1 MATTIPPSYGNF
13 KFFVRKYVNSPAISK
28 NYPPNHKRIVDLGR
42 KTNLVQDFQSEM
54 VTNSIRAIRKQGYW
68 RQLWF
73 AINSFSRIFF
83 LLRKLVSLAGQ
94 INFFFQSVI
103 IGYIFYRTMLQDIT
117 TGNIANT
124 SLAYEMISQS
134 LTWLSIALVV
144 GTFVRLINLL
154 DSEESGANN
163 KINKFNRNIN
173 INNEQFSSPPNNGI
187 SIIWKKIIA
196 VIDATF
202 AVAKRKPEKKFRFE
216 RDSNPWP
223 QRYRCS
229 TLPIELISQLG
240 AGR

>member
-1 MATTIPPSYGNF
+1 MYWSRTTTWTETSATTPVVTVCRRKGSGHYNSPFIREF
-13 KFFVRKYVNSPAISK
+13 QIFVRKYFNSPAISK
-28 NYPPNHKRIVDLGR
+28 NYPPNHERIVDLGR

-73 AINSFSRIFF
+73 AINSFARIFF
-83 LLRKLVSLAGQ
+83 PLRKLVSLAGQ

-134 LTWLSIALVV
+134 LKWLSIALVV
-144 GTFVRLINLL
+144 GTFVRLLNLL

-163 KINKFNRNIN
+163 KTSLT
-173 INNEQFSSPPNNGI
+173 EI
-187 SIIWKKIIA
+187 SILTMSNSVHLQIMGL
-196 VIDATF
+196 VLY
-202 AVAKRKPEKKFRFE
+202 E
-216 RDSNPWP
+216 RRS
-223 QRYRCS
+223 
-229 TLPIELISQLG
+229 SQL
-240 AGR
+240 

>member
-1 MATTIPPSYGNF
+1 MYWSRITTRTQRSTTTPVVTVRLSLLICCYLIFWKEFPAEKGVATTIPPSYGNF
-13 KFFVRKYVNSPAISK
+13 KFFAGKYVNNPAISK
-28 NYPPNHKRIVDLGR
+28 NYTPNHNRIVDHDLGR
-42 KTNLVQDFQSEM
+42 KTSLVQDFQSEM

-73 AINSFSRIFF
+73 AVNPFSRIFF
-83 LLRKLVSLAGQ
+83 FFKKLVNWAGQ

-103 IGYIFYRTMLQDIT
+103 IGYIFYRTILPDIT

-163 KINKFNRNIN
+163 KTSLTEVSILT
-173 INNEQFSSPPNNGI
+173 I
-187 SIIWKKIIA
+187 SNS
-196 VIDATF
+196 VH
-202 AVAKRKPEKKFRFE
+202 
-216 RDSNPWP
+216 P
-223 QRYRCS
+223 Q
-229 TLPIELISQLG
+229 IMG
-240 AGR
+240 

>member
-1 MATTIPPSYGNF
+1 M
-13 KFFVRKYVNSPAISK
+13 SK

-42 KTNLVQDFQSEM
+42 KTNLVEDFQSEM

-83 LLRKLVSLAGQ
+83 SLEKTCQTSWAGQ

-103 IGYIFYRTMLQDIT
+103 IGYIFYRTILQDIT

-163 KINKFNRNIN
+163 KTSLT
-173 INNEQFSSPPNNGI
+173 EI
-187 SIIWKKIIA
+187 SILTMSNSVHLQIMGL
-196 VIDATF
+196 VLY
-202 AVAKRKPEKKFRFE
+202 E
-216 RDSNPWP
+216 RRS
-223 QRYRCS
+223 
-229 TLPIELISQLG
+229 SQL
-240 AGR
+240 

>member
-13 KFFVRKYVNSPAISK
+13 KFFVRKYVNSPAMSK

-42 KTNLVQDFQSEM
+42 KTNLVEDFQSEM

-163 KINKFNRNIN
+163 KTSLT
-173 INNEQFSSPPNNGI
+173 EI
-187 SIIWKKIIA
+187 SIL
-196 VIDATF
+196 TM
-202 AVAKRKPEKKFRFE
+202 
-216 RDSNPWP
+216 SN
-223 QRYRCS
+223 S
-229 TLPIELISQLG
+229 VHL
-240 AGR
+240 

>member
-1 MATTIPPSYGNF
+1 MYWSRTTTWTERSATTPAVTVCRFWFAAIWYFEKNSLPKREWPLQFPLHTGISNF
-13 KFFVRKYVNSPAISK
+13 FAGKYVNNPAISK
-28 NYPPNHKRIVDLGR
+28 NYTPNHNRIVDHDLGR
-42 KTNLVQDFQSEM
+42 KTSLVQDFQSEM

-73 AINSFSRIFF
+73 AVNSFSRNFF
-83 LLRKLVSLAGQ
+83 LLRKLVSWAGQ

-103 IGYIFYRTMLQDIT
+103 IGYIFYRTILPDIT

-163 KINKFNRNIN
+163 KTSLTEVSILT
-173 INNEQFSSPPNNGI
+173 I
-187 SIIWKKIIA
+187 SNS
-196 VIDATF
+196 VH
-202 AVAKRKPEKKFRFE
+202 
-216 RDSNPWP
+216 P
-223 QRYRCS
+223 Q
-229 TLPIELISQLG
+229 IMG
-240 AGR
+240 